1 MIDNASGEKSVPRIG
16 IALPF
21 QVAAYLETNTNR
33 LARLR
38 SEGRGPVFTRIGRS
52 IRYRWEDVHAFV
64 EGNLQAASGEAATN
78 PDSNDDDGGEVK

>member
-1 MIDNASGEKSVPRIG
+1 MIDNVDAGESVPRTG
-16 IALPF
+16 IVLPPG
-21 QVAAYLETNTNR
+21 VASYLKTNTNR

-38 SEGRGPVFTRIGRS
+38 SEGRGPTFTRIGRS

-78 PDSNDDDGGEVK
+78 PDSNDDDAGEGE